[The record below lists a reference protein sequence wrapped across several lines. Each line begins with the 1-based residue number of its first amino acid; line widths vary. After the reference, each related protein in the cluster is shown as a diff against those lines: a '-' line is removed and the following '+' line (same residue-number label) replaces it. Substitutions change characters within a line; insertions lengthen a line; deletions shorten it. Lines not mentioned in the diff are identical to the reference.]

1 MRISPIVLLLC
12 VGVLGCGSEA
22 KLAKIEKADADFAEA
37 EKKQITGQE
46 TLTNSIGMKLKL
58 IPAGEFQMG
67 SPANEEGRDDD
78 EHHHRVR
85 ITKPFYLGVYEVT
98 QRDYAKVM
106 GNNPSYFSSS
116 GGGGERVSGMDT
128 SRFPV
133 EEVSWEDAV
142 EFCRKLSALAGER
155 SASRV
160 YRLPSE
166 AEWEYACRAGT
177 TTAFHFGTQLNGRE
191 ANCNGDRPYGT
202 SAKGTNLQRPT
213 NVGSYTSN
221 SFGLYDMHGNVYEWC
236 SDWYGNYPSGSVTD
250 PTGPTGA
257 SDRVFR
263 GGSWF
268 YFARICRSAFRNRS
282 TPTYRN
288 DYLGFRVALVPPSE

>member
-1 MRISPIVLLLC
+1 MADDQQESDTQ
-12 VGVLGCGSEA
+12 EA
-22 KLAKIEKADADFAEA
+22 
-37 EKKQITGQE
+37 

-67 SPANEEGRDDD
+67 SPANEEDRDDD

-177 TTAFHFGTQLNGRE
+177 TTPFHFGTQLNGRE

-236 SDWYGNYPSGSVTD
+236 SDWYESDYYKASPVDD
-250 PTGPTGA
+250 PTGPSTA
-257 SDRVFR
+257 SYRVFR

-268 YFARICRSAFRNRS
+268 SFAGLCRSAFRGGYA
-282 TPTYRN
+282 PTIRN
-288 DYLGFRVALVPPSE
+288 FTLGFRVALVPSSE

>member
-1 MRISPIVLLLC
+1 
-12 VGVLGCGSEA
+12 
-22 KLAKIEKADADFAEA
+22 
-37 EKKQITGQE
+37 
-46 TLTNSIGMKLKL
+46 
-58 IPAGEFQMG
+58 
-67 SPANEEGRDDD
+67 
-78 EHHHRVR
+78 
-85 ITKPFYLGVYEVT
+85 
-98 QRDYAKVM
+98 
-106 GNNPSYFSSS
+106 
-116 GGGGERVSGMDT
+116 MDT

-166 AEWEYACRAGT
+166 EEWEYACRAGT
-177 TTAFHFGTQLNGRE
+177 TTPFHFGSQLNGRE
-191 ANCNGDRPYGT
+191 ANCNGDYPYGT

-221 SFGLYDMHGNVYEWC
+221 FFGLYDMHGNVWEWC
-236 SDWYGNYPSGSVTD
+236 QDWYGNYPSGSVTD

-263 GGSWF
+263 GGCWF
-268 YFARICRSAFRNRS
+268 SIARYCRSALRYWF
-282 TPTYRN
+282 TPTFRLYI
-288 DYLGFRVALVPPSE
+288 LGFRVALVPPGE